1 MESARAPP
9 EPALESGGRAQFGV
23 PTPNSIPALES
34 GVRGLKSEPSLEVH
48 SCHGGRA
55 TMESGAGDVLSCRG

>member
-23 PTPNSIPALES
+23 PTPNLVPALKS
-34 GVRGLKSEPSLEVH
+34 GVCGLKSEPSLEVH
-48 SCHGGRA
+48 SCPGGRA
-55 TMESGAGDVLSCRG
+55 TMESGVGDVLSCHG